1 MMYRIGIVGAAG
13 TGKSSFAESLSGEL
27 GIPFLKSKDITQQ
40 ILVRDNYDYSSGIQ
54 IERFLSHTRR
64 QGEILRRT
72 LEQQSAEQFIT
83 DRTVVD
89 LAAYALVEMNSDSD
103 TVKHVYETCR
113 KNISLYTHLFFCP
126 FSDMTVTDNGRR
138 TLNPWY
144 QKLVH
149 TIERGIM
156 EDWNKGYWLIESDN
170 TQQRVVEVMDILHG
184 RLEI

>member
-1 MMYRIGIVGAAG
+1 MTYRIGIVGAAG
-13 TGKSSFAESLSGEL
+13 TGKSSFAESLAVKL

-40 ILVRDNYDYSSGIQ
+40 ILIRDGYDYSSGIQ
-54 IERFLSHTRR
+54 IERFLSHTHR

-72 LEQQSAEQFIT
+72 LEQQSVDQFVT

-89 LAAYALVEMNSDSD
+89 LAAYALIEMNSDTD

-113 KNISLYTHLFFCP
+113 KNIAMYTHLFFCP
-126 FSDMTVTDNGRR
+126 FTDMAITDNGRR

-149 TIERGIM
+149 TIERGII
-156 EDWNKGYWLIESDN
+156 EDWLKGYWLIRSDN
-170 TQQRVVEVMDILHG
+170 TEERVMEVMDILQEK
-184 RLEI
+184 LEI